1 MKSFPVRVYRK
12 TELHGWQVM
21 SPKNKQGRCVQIR
34 ATPKQG
40 CIVLHRIQ
48 VRIRLTSASDPLKE
62 KEEQHAINDEKSK
75 DSKPNDVLVVRRR
88 HYILISSKLRSRS
101 LVFKFKD
108 LKSCLQ
114 FSDHLVQLNPNQTTT
129 TSMDQPSSTLGED
142 PTMTEDHAYKLTHE
156 QDMQQV
162 LSYVARL
169 LYDGRFATFCQN
181 LESSLMASEDGLP
194 MLNHLVDQSIIDN
207 NQNRHDTFKEFD
219 PAGTTGSR

>member
-1 MKSFPVRVYRK
+1 
-12 TELHGWQVM
+12 M

-129 TSMDQPSSTLGED
+129 TSMDQPSSTLGEG